1 MDKTTQP
8 QQLSF
13 SFEAPMVAAMPAVVS
28 LAATQV
34 ATSQDLIEDVE
45 ARPAVVYDFRTA
57 LTKRKESAHASLYR
71 QILDSVRHIG

>member
-1 MDKTTQP
+1 MEKLTQP

-13 SFEAPMVAAMPAVVS
+13 NYEEPSTPQAVVNLNPVS
-28 LAATQV
+28 LV
-34 ATSQDLIEDVE
+34 AQQESAEDSVGS
-45 ARPAVVYDFRTA
+45 PAVVYDFRTA

>member
-13 SFEAPMVAAMPAVVS
+13 NFEEPTTRQTVVS
-28 LAATQV
+28 LTQASAV
-34 ATSQDLIEDVE
+34 APKTSLVDVKSSL
-45 ARPAVVYDFRTA
+45 ALVYDFRSA
-57 LTKRKESAHASLYR
+57 AIKRKESTNASLYR

>member
-13 SFEAPMVAAMPAVVS
+13 SFEEQPTTHQKVVCLSTAQVIAPHDPV
-28 LAATQV
+28 T
-34 ATSQDLIEDVE
+34 DVR
-45 ARPAVVYDFRTA
+45 ANPSVVYDFRSA
-57 LTKRKESAHASLYR
+57 ATKRKELIHASLYR

>member
-13 SFEAPMVAAMPAVVS
+13 SFEEPTASSTVVNLPFAQAVVPNVP
-28 LAATQV
+28 AT
-34 ATSQDLIEDVE
+34 DVVE
-45 ARPAVVYDFRTA
+45 GPAVVYDFRSA
-57 LTKRKESAHASLYR
+57 VVKRKESVHASLYR

>member
-1 MDKTTQP
+1 MEKLTQP

-13 SFEAPMVAAMPAVVS
+13 NFEEPSTPQAVVNLNPVS
-28 LAATQV
+28 LV
-34 ATSQDLIEDVE
+34 AQQESAEDSVGS
-45 ARPAVVYDFRTA
+45 PAVVYDFRTA

>member
-13 SFEAPMVAAMPAVVS
+13 SFEEPTTEPTVVS
-28 LAATQV
+28 FATAQAAST
-34 ATSQDLIEDVE
+34 QDLVVDVK
-45 ARPAVVYDFRTA
+45 ASPAVVYDFRSSM
-57 LTKRKESAHASLYR
+57 TKRKESAHASLYR

>member
-13 SFEAPMVAAMPAVVS
+13 SFEEPTPPPTVVS
-28 LAATQV
+28 FAAVQV
-34 ATSQDLIEDVE
+34 AITPDLVVDVK
-45 ARPAVVYDFRTA
+45 ASPAVVYDFRSA
-57 LTKRKESAHASLYR
+57 MTKRKETAHASLYR

>member
-1 MDKTTQP
+1 MEKLTQP

-13 SFEAPMVAAMPAVVS
+13 NFEEPSTPQAVVNLNLVS
-28 LAATQV
+28 LV
-34 ATSQDLIEDVE
+34 AQQESAEDSVGS
-45 ARPAVVYDFRTA
+45 PAVVYDFRTA

>member
-13 SFEAPMVAAMPAVVS
+13 SFEEPTANSTVVS
-28 LAATQV
+28 LAVVQAV
-34 ATSQDLIEDVE
+34 ALNEPVTAVPEG
-45 ARPAVVYDFRTA
+45 PAVVYDFRSA
-57 LTKRKESAHASLYR
+57 MVKRKESVHASLYR

>member
-1 MDKTTQP
+1 MEKLTQP

-13 SFEAPMVAAMPAVVS
+13 NFEEPSTPHAVVS
-28 LAATQV
+28 LNPVSLV
-34 ATSQDLIEDVE
+34 AQQESTEGPLAS
-45 ARPAVVYDFRTA
+45 PAVVYDFGTA

>member
-13 SFEAPMVAAMPAVVS
+13 SFEDPTTQSTVVTYVTAHVVS
-28 LAATQV
+28 T
-34 ATSQDLIEDVE
+34 QDLVADVR
-45 ARPAVVYDFRTA
+45 ANPAVVYYFRSA
-57 LTKRKESAHASLYR
+57 MTKRKESTHASLYR

>member
-13 SFEAPMVAAMPAVVS
+13 SFEEPTTQPTVVS
-28 LAATQV
+28 FATAQATTAQYLV
-34 ATSQDLIEDVE
+34 ADIKAS
-45 ARPAVVYDFRTA
+45 PAVVYDFRSA
-57 LTKRKESAHASLYR
+57 MTKRKESAHALLYQ

>member
-13 SFEAPMVAAMPAVVS
+13 SFEEPTTQPTVVS
-28 LAATQV
+28 FATAQV
-34 ATSQDLIEDVE
+34 ASTQDLVADVK
-45 ARPAVVYDFRTA
+45 ASPAVVYDFRSA
-57 LTKRKESAHASLYR
+57 MTKRKESTHASLYR

>member
-1 MDKTTQP
+1 MEKLTQP

-13 SFEAPMVAAMPAVVS
+13 NFEEPSTPQAVVNLNPVS
-28 LAATQV
+28 LV
-34 ATSQDLIEDVE
+34 AQQESAKDSVGS
-45 ARPAVVYDFRTA
+45 PAVVYDFRTA

>member
-1 MDKTTQP
+1 MEKLTQP

-13 SFEAPMVAAMPAVVS
+13 NFEEPSTPQAVANLNPVS
-28 LAATQV
+28 LGAQQESA
-34 ATSQDLIEDVE
+34 EDSVGS
-45 ARPAVVYDFRTA
+45 PAVVYDFRTA

>member
-13 SFEAPMVAAMPAVVS
+13 SFEEPTNQPTVVS
-28 LAATQV
+28 FATAQV
-34 ATSQDLIEDVE
+34 PYTQYLVADVK
-45 ARPAVVYDFRTA
+45 ASHAVVYDFRSA
-57 LTKRKESAHASLYR
+57 MTKRKESAHASLYR

>member
-1 MDKTTQP
+1 MEKLTQP

-13 SFEAPMVAAMPAVVS
+13 NFEEPSTSHAVVNLNPVS
-28 LAATQV
+28 LV
-34 ATSQDLIEDVE
+34 AQQESAEDSVGS
-45 ARPAVVYDFRTA
+45 PAVVYDFRTA